1 MPEELFSIST
11 SFLFGSTIKVYNATS
26 RQVSDDEKNLLK
38 SFLSDYI
45 KTHKCKEINLN
56 SVEGKEWKLKLKKDD
71 NTEETLNLKFADTK
85 FINEK
90 PTTHLSERFQPN
102 NAIGGS
108 RRKTTQRRRKKI
120 KRTKRK
126 RICKKTYIKRRR

>member
-1 MPEELFSIST
+1 MPAELFSIST
-11 SFLFGSTIKVYNATS
+11 SFLFGFGSTVKVYNTSS
-26 RQVSDDEKNLLK
+26 RQVSDDEKKQLK

-45 KTHKCKEINLN
+45 KTNKCKEINVN
-56 SVEGKEWKLKLKKDD
+56 SIEGREWKLKCKKDD
-71 NTEETLNLKFADTK
+71 NTEESLNLRFDATK

-108 RRKTTQRRRKKI
+108 KTKRRKSRR
-120 KRTKRK
+120 KRK
-126 RICKKTYIKRRR
+126 RISTKTYIRRRR